1 MEMKLLDQIY
11 NFLRLLIDTSPK
23 SMQIQFLIYAG
34 SACIS
39 TSLTSIEETYLNH
52 IQTAGVL

>member
-1 MEMKLLDQIY
+1 MKLLDQIY

-23 SMQIQFLIYAG
+23 SVQIQFLIYAG

-39 TSLTSIEETYLNH
+39 TSLTSIEETYLNR

>member
-1 MEMKLLDQIY
+1 MEMKLLYQIY
-11 NFLRLLIDTSPK
+11 NFLRLLIDSSPK

-39 TSLTSIEETYLNH
+39 ISLTSIEETYLNH